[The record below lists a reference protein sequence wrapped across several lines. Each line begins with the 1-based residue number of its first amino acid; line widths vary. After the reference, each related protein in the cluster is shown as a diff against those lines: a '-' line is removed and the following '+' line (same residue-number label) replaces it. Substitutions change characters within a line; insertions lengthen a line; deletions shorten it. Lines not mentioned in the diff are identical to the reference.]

1 MFVNRPVVICHFK
14 PRLEETTLV
23 FTVMFLKWRYFLDT
37 KTIGS
42 ISIGHRSD
50 TKISNGSPIDVDQK
64 VLLRWSSEWGQSDCL
79 SKLCFVRGGDILE
92 IQNLCVEI
100 IIADVK
106 SDRHN
111 QLPKGCSRI
120 WNNVTGW
127 ICVGGIGHILLTKI
141 SIAVVICLLM
151 QSTSSIRGTKY
162 QNVMFLIS
170 PCSYLCP
177 IHWNLVFSRE
187 GRCSWNR
194 RCPDYINNFIAYYG
208 SFLY

>member
-1 MFVNRPVVICHFK
+1 MEIFPRYKDHRINIDWTSIRYENIEWFSNRCRSEGFATMIL
-14 PRLEETTLV
+14 R
-23 FTVMFLKWRYFLDT
+23 MR
-37 KTIGS
+37 
-42 ISIGHRSD
+42 SIG
-50 TKISNGSPIDVDQK
+50 
-64 VLLRWSSEWGQSDCL
+64 L
-79 SKLCFVRGGDILE
+79 SVKAMFCFERGGDILE

-106 SDRHN
+106 SHRHN